1 MGSFE
6 LYIFSF
12 DLLSFDWSAVL
23 GRILCVCE
31 LLLGAGL
38 LSGLW
43 RRTVNVL
50 CAVLLGA
57 FSAFLCW
64 RVAVGDSGSCHCFG
78 EVLDMNPSQS
88 LVKNAVCA
96 VLLAFAWKAPGEYW
110 NAWSGKCRFLDWL
123 ISFRGRLTATLTAV
137 ILTVTMVAVFC
148 PPDCWFRLVGH
159 SSSDLSEE
167 KWQPWSG
174 EFGFNEGRQAVLFIS
189 PLCEFCGRCTDKM
202 SAIIEK
208 HSLPTDNIHAVFM
221 QVTETPSDTEKLI
234 GMFFEKHSA
243 AADLDWRMMDYRE
256 FIPMTDGSMPLVC
269 LFENGKLFKEYDLFS
284 MEEAGIVSF
293 LSNE

>member
-23 GRILCVCE
+23 ARILCVCE

-50 CAVLLGA
+50 SAVLLAA

-64 RVAVGDSGSCHCFG
+64 RLAVGDSGSCHCFG
-78 EVLDMNPSQS
+78 EVLDMNPLQS
-88 LVKNAVCA
+88 LGKNAACA
-96 VLLAFAWKAPGEYW
+96 VLLLLGWKVPGEYW
-110 NAWSGKCRFLDWL
+110 NAWAGRNRFLDWM
-123 ISFRGRLTATLTAV
+123 ISFRGRLCATLAATL
-137 ILTVTMVAVFC
+137 ITVTMVTLFC

-167 KWQPWSG
+167 KWRPWSDD
-174 EFGFNEGRQAVLFIS
+174 FGFGEGRQLILFVS
-189 PLCEFCGRCTDKM
+189 PLCEFCGRCTEKL
-202 SAIIEK
+202 SAIIVN
-208 HSLPTDNIHAVFM
+208 HSLPCDDVHAVFM
-221 QVTETPSDTEKLI
+221 QVGESASDTEKLV
-234 GMFFEKHSA
+234 GLFLEKHSGGLA
-243 AADLDWRMMDYRE
+243 YDWRMMDYRD

-269 LFENGKLFKEYDLFS
+269 LFEDGNLIEEYDLVS
-284 MEEAGIVSF
+284 MDEAGIVSF
-293 LSNE
+293 LSNQ